1 MTSPTWGPGGLDMKI
16 RTCLFVI
23 AAAGLLGAVGCS
35 SSTSARSIRHDLTP
49 ELTTLTQRPADI
61 DNMKWHTWNMDWR
74 QMKGDFYRGAHLD
87 RPTRL
92 APNAIPH

>member
-1 MTSPTWGPGGLDMKI
+1 MKI
-16 RTCLFVI
+16 RSIVCASL
-23 AAAGLLGAVGCS
+23 AAVALCGVGCS
-35 SSTSARSIRHDLTP
+35 SSSSTSASAIRHDMTP
-49 ELTTLTQRPADI
+49 ELTTLVARPADI

-74 QMKGDFYRGAHLD
+74 QMKADFYRGAHLD

>member
-1 MTSPTWGPGGLDMKI
+1 MKM
-16 RTCLFVI
+16 CSAVCVS
-23 AAAGLLGAVGCS
+23 LLALGSVGCAS
-35 SSTSARSIRHDLTP
+35 KSTSIRRDLTP

-74 QMKGDFYRGAHLD
+74 QMKGDFYRGAHLS

-92 APNAIPH
+92 SPNAIPH